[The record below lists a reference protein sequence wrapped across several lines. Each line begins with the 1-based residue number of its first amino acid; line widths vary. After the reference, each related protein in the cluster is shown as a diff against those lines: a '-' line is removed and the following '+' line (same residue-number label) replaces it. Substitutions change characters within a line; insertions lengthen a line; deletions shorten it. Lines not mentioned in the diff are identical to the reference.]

1 MTREDI
7 IAKLKE
13 GFVSIEFDKVD
24 GTRRVMLATLQEESL
39 PPVRPESDNAD
50 AVKTRPTPTTSLAV
64 FDMDAA
70 DWRSFRW
77 DRLRYVDGVDLPNG
91 VQ

>member
-24 GTRRVMLATLQEESL
+24 GTRRVMLATLQEE
-39 PPVRPESDNAD
+39 
-50 AVKTRPTPTTSLAV
+50 
-64 FDMDAA
+64 
-70 DWRSFRW
+70 
-77 DRLRYVDGVDLPNG
+77 
-91 VQ
+91 